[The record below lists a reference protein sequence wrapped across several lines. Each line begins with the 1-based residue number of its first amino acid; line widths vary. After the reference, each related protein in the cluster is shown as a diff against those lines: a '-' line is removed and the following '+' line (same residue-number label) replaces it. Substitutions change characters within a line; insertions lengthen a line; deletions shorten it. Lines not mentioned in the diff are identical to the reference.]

1 MKRALI
7 AIASVGI
14 LAAIVAVDCAKRAG
28 GTGADARLGMVR
40 HGWSGSPRRSVRG
53 RRRQQSRLRL
63 YEALLATRL
72 PQPLGHTRHRG
83 SPTTSTIIGS
93 YLSDHAV
100 GCVGQPKVPDRKVTS
115 HCIAPTPAPTGVG
128 D

>member
-28 GTGADARLGMVR
+28 GSGANARLGMVR
-40 HGWSGSPRRSVRG
+40 HGRSGSPRRSVRG

-63 YEALLATRL
+63 YEALLATTGFRS
-72 PQPLGHTRHRG
+72 PSVIRG
-83 SPTTSTIIGS
+83 
-93 YLSDHAV
+93 
-100 GCVGQPKVPDRKVTS
+100 
-115 HCIAPTPAPTGVG
+115 IAGRPPPAPS
-128 D
+128 